1 MRIGLAIWPQNDAE
15 WLELGLSSK
24 FNYTVESIGG
34 EIKDPISPLDLLI
47 VDGDSPGPHFMGYYK
62 ALLSGFGMPLMIV
75 LGKTD
80 SPALKVVHW
89 SSSETVFIPKPYE
102 IELVLQ
108 HVVKRA
114 GNIKENSENQ
124 PPPSQREVK
133 TLGYLS
139 TLPLPDLVQMLC
151 MSEWTGMVCVDHLS
165 KGTKGYIYI
174 SDGSLYHADSGTF
187 EGLNACY
194 HMLRWG
200 RCQYSFNEEE
210 VLDKMTIQ
218 MPWQEIML
226 EGARLMDESTNN
238 VVDPGNTQSG
248 QPDTSDIPDIL

>member
-1 MRIGLAIWPQNDAE
+1 MWPKNEAE

-24 FNYTVESIGG
+24 FNYSVEAIGG
-34 EIKDPISPLDLLI
+34 EVKDPVAPLDLLI
-47 VDGDSPGPHFMGYYK
+47 VDGDSPGPHFMGYYR
-62 ALLSGFGMPLMIV
+62 ALLSGFGMPALIV
-75 LGKTD
+75 LGDTK
-80 SPALKVVHW
+80 SPALKAIHW
-89 SSSETVFIPKPYE
+89 SPSETVFIAKPYE
-102 IELVLQ
+102 IEMVLQ
-108 HVVKRA
+108 HVVKKA
-114 GNIKENSENQ
+114 ASLKENSPDPASSE
-124 PPPSQREVK
+124 REVK

-151 MSEWTGMVCVDHLS
+151 MSEWTGMVQVDHLS

-174 SDGSLYHADSGTF
+174 SDGTLYHADSGAF

-210 VLDKMTIQ
+210 VLDKVSIQ

-226 EGARLMDESTNN
+226 EGARLMDESGDKDENKTKPKS
-238 VVDPGNTQSG
+238 DPL
-248 QPDTSDIPDIL
+248 DISDIPDVF